1 VERHPC
7 GGGVARPLSCFFVV
21 LALAAFGAGVGGCER
36 SPEQARAVVEARR
49 ASWARDLGGL
59 KEQQALLAVRFEQQQ
74 AGGGGSA
81 ATLRLR
87 AMIDGARQSIVDVQR
102 QLDQAA
108 TRMEPAARRNDRA
121 GEQALD
127 EESLLARQYLQSLG
141 EQLTAAA
148 QQFEQFSRHETE
160 SKASSL

>member
-1 VERHPC
+1 
-7 GGGVARPLSCFFVV
+7 
-21 LALAAFGAGVGGCER
+21 
-36 SPEQARAVVEARR
+36 
-49 ASWARDLGGL
+49 
-59 KEQQALLAVRFEQQQ
+59 
-74 AGGGGSA
+74 
-81 ATLRLR
+81 
-87 AMIDGARQSIVDVQR
+87 MIDGARQSIVDVQR

-108 TRMEPAARRNDRA
+108 TRMEQAARRNDRA